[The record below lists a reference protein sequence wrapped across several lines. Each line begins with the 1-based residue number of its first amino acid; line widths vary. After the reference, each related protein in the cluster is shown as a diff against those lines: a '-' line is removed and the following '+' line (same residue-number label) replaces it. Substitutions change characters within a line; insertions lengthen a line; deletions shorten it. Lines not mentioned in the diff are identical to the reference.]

1 MSGRS
6 SEAPAGGAKR
16 KLTYE
21 VRIWATRVVKGAKA
35 TSYQARWIVA
45 GKVWY
50 ETFATAGLAES
61 FESKLKVAAREGE
74 AFDVGTGLPISLVP
88 ADPEE
93 QPTVSWY
100 EFACSYVDMKW
111 PEVAPNSRRS
121 IADALATATPALLTD
136 SRGTPKPEQLR

>member
-6 SEAPAGGAKR
+6 SEPPAGGAKR
-16 KLTYE
+16 KLTYD

-74 AFDVGTGLPISLVP
+74 AFDVETGLPISLVP
-88 ADPEE
+88 AEPDEE
-93 QPTVSWY
+93 PTVSWY
-100 EFACSYVDMKW
+100 KFACSYVDMKW

-121 IADALATATPALLTD
+121 IADALATATTVLLSDERGAPKPALV
-136 SRGTPKPEQLR
+136 R